1 MKAKKRKLAQQALCG
16 MLAVSMVCVSDMGAI
31 VAMAKEPSA
40 KHDETL
46 YVTLDEYGNATE
58 TSVVKGYT
66 LNGTRELTDFG
77 TYSTVN
83 NMTNY
88 ASPVIENGKVTFQ
101 FDENVDRFFFE
112 GQMDPNT
119 TNLPWTIDIT
129 YKLNGVEKRAEEL
142 AGASG
147 LIELDIHLE
156 PNQNAP
162 EYMKNNMILQAASIF
177 DMKKTL
183 SVEAPGAQVQTL
195 GDKKAV
201 LFMAMPGEEQDF
213 VMRIGSDSFEFTGMM
228 FLMVPVT
235 LGQIEQVADLHDA
248 VDEIKESMD
257 KASDSLD
264 IVLNSLGGMKDGL
277 ANTSNGLRSLE
288 LAHQTFDQQK
298 NGVYTD
304 IDASLAS
311 LNAIAQ
317 DMKPMT
323 GHLSTAQQALE
334 DANLELNYMN
344 TAVQEL
350 NPILY
355 DLQENINDI
364 DNDIDDLRHLSESME
379 NNEEDW
385 LDFLDDLQ
393 KDLDRMYNNQLK
405 LEALE
410 KKLSNQIQD
419 SWNSAS
425 EKADEIKG
433 EVGGIIETIKGTIA
447 SYSNAQKKLEKEIDE
462 ELGITET
469 VYATRDDIEKKL
481 QELGFSKEQ
490 IQQSGLAEAL
500 EALKIKKDQLK
511 QMSLTDILKLI
522 GMTDEQI
529 QEIAQKKEQLDTY
542 LENLGSLENTQVP
555 AEVAVILKQVK
566 ELLGKVEQAPK
577 PGSGIHQLYYEMS
590 GIRDDLEDGIYDI
603 RQGRETLEDLSLLFK
618 RTGNSL
624 TAAADSA
631 QAVIDSTNS
640 LVQLVNR
647 YHSDAKKAVSDSEKL
662 VGDLASGTAS
672 MAGMLQ
678 KLENQ
683 AKSSGKSLNPGIT
696 DSLNG
701 LADSL
706 DEMADGLAETDTIQD
721 AKDTIK
727 NLLDE
732 KWDKYTGEESN
743 ILNMD
748 ANADP
753 ISFTSLEN
761 GTPDSVQVVMRSK
774 EITIDDD
781 DDKMNVD
788 EDFHADGSIFHRIG
802 NIFKN
807 LWNTVLS
814 IFKRS

>member
-1 MKAKKRKLAQQALCG
+1 MKARKRKLAQQALCG
-16 MLAVSMVCVSDMGAI
+16 VLAMSMVCVSDMGSI
-31 VAMAKEPSA
+31 VAMAKEPSV

-46 YVTLDEYGNATE
+46 YVTMDEYGNTTE
-58 TSVVKGYT
+58 ASVVKGYT
-66 LNGTRELTDFG
+66 LNGTKELTDFG
-77 TYSTVN
+77 TYTTVN

-101 FDENVDRFFFE
+101 FDEDVERFFFE
-112 GQMDPNT
+112 GQMNPDA

-129 YKLNGVEKRAEEL
+129 YKLNGVEKKAEEL

-156 PNQNAP
+156 PNSNAP
-162 EYMKNNMILQAASIF
+162 EYMRNNMILQAASIF

-213 VMRIGSDSFEFTGMM
+213 ILRIGSDSFEFTGMM

-277 ANTSNGLRSLE
+277 SSTSKGLRSLE
-288 LAHQTFDQQK
+288 LAHQTFDKQK
-298 NGVYTD
+298 NSVYSD
-304 IDASLAS
+304 VDASLAS
-311 LNAIAQ
+311 LSAIAQ
-317 DMKPMT
+317 DMKPMS

-355 DLQENINDI
+355 DLQENIKDI
-364 DNDIDDLRHLSESME
+364 DNDLDELRHLSESME

-393 KDLDRMYNNQLK
+393 EDLDHMYANQKK
-405 LEALE
+405 LEELE
-410 KKLSNQIQD
+410 KKLSGQIKD
-419 SWNSAS
+419 SWDNVSGKVDGM
-425 EKADEIKG
+425 EDEISKILG
-433 EVGGIIETIKGTIA
+433 SIKDAIA
-447 SYSNAQKKLEKEIDE
+447 SNSNAQKKLEKEIDE

-469 VYATRDDIEKKL
+469 VYATKHDIEKKL
-481 QELGFSKEQ
+481 EELGFSKEQ
-490 IQQSGLAEAL
+490 IQKSGLAEAL
-500 EALKIKKDQLK
+500 EALKLKKDQLE
-511 QMSLTDILKLI
+511 QMNLVDILKAI

-529 QEIAQKKEQLDTY
+529 QEIAKKKEQLDEY
-542 LENLGSLENTQVP
+542 LENLGDLGNTQIP
-555 AEVAVILKQVK
+555 AEVTVILNKIK

-577 PGSGIHQLYYEMS
+577 PGSGVYQLYYELS

-624 TAAADSA
+624 TDAADSA
-631 QAVIDSTNS
+631 QEVLDSANG

-647 YHSDAKKAVSDSEKL
+647 YHGDAKQAVSDGEKL
-662 VGDLASGTAS
+662 VSDLASGTAS
-672 MAGMLQ
+672 MASMLQ

-706 DEMADGLAETDTIQD
+706 DEMAGGLAETDTIQD

-781 DDKMNVD
+781 DDKVNVD
-788 EDFHADGSIFHRIG
+788 EDFHADGSILHRIG